1 MAAGV
6 LWQGC
11 HSPATPL
18 SLTRVINGAPAARPG
33 WSRPW
38 TRTPRPRDLVSA
50 VLWLVAIVP
59 SAFGFWLVAGDLA
72 GVARSDTRTLV
83 FASMLTLGLATL
95 AQVAA
100 GYRALM
106 YEGPAAAYLAA
117 IVVVTAGGHGL
128 AGITGGL
135 MVAGVAVV
143 VLGLVRFDRL
153 LLALLTP
160 LASLV
165 FVLVVGVAV
174 IPATVQRA
182 VESSSAHPLGTG
194 VGWAAAVAVVG
205 AALLLQRV
213 PGLRAYALLGALLA
227 GTAASFAVAGIPGAS
242 LAGGL
247 AAPELLPWGAP
258 EISAGVVAPFLVAA
272 LLIAYNEVAAIEVAG
287 AAYGTAP
294 AADAGRRGL
303 VVHGVAQVAGATA
316 GNVLGTV
323 ARIDS
328 VPIVHILG
336 NHRRPALA
344 LAAVLAMAL
353 AFVEPFLGLV
363 AAIPLTVTASLL
375 AFMLISLVVAMI
387 GRVWALGPRARV
399 TAAVA
404 LVPSIVWTP
413 LQDSLSPTAQLLGN
427 PMLWGV
433 ALGIVLER
441 ALARRDRTRPAK
453 QGAP

>member
-1 MAAGV
+1 
-6 LWQGC
+6 
-11 HSPATPL
+11 
-18 SLTRVINGAPAARPG
+18 
-33 WSRPW
+33 
-38 TRTPRPRDLVSA
+38 VSA
-50 VLWLVAIVP
+50 VLWVVAVIP

-72 GVARSDTRTLV
+72 GVPPSDTRTLI

-100 GYRALM
+100 GYRVLL

-128 AGITGGL
+128 AAITGGL
-135 MVAGVAVV
+135 IVAGVAVV
-143 VLGLVRFDRL
+143 ALGLLRFDRL

-160 LASLV
+160 LASLI
-165 FVLVVGVAV
+165 FVLVVCIAV

-182 VESSSAHPLGTG
+182 IGSSSAHPLGTG
-194 VGWAAAVAVVG
+194 AAWAAAAAVVG
-205 AALLLQRV
+205 AGLLLQRV
-213 PGLRAYALLGALLA
+213 QALRAYALLGALLA
-227 GTAASFAVAGIPGAS
+227 GTAASFAVAAIPDAS
-242 LAGGL
+242 LGGGL
-247 AAPELLPWGAP
+247 AVPELLPWGAP

-272 LLIAYNEVAAIEVAG
+272 LLIAYNEIAAIEVAG
-287 AAYGTAP
+287 TAYDMAP
-294 AADAGRRGL
+294 PPHAGPRGL
-303 VVHGVAQVAGATA
+303 AVHGIAQVAGAVA

-323 ARIDS
+323 ARLDS

-336 NHRRPALA
+336 NRRRVALA

-363 AAIPLTVTASLL
+363 AAVPLPVTAGLL
-375 AFMLISLVVAMI
+375 AFMLVSLVVAML
-387 GRVWALGPRARV
+387 GRVWVLGRRARAI
-399 TAAVA
+399 TAVA

-413 LQDSLSPTAQLLGN
+413 LQDSLSATAQLLGN

-441 ALARRDRTRPAK
+441 ALVRRDRTRPAN
-453 QGAP
+453 QGVP

>member
-1 MAAGV
+1 
-6 LWQGC
+6 
-11 HSPATPL
+11 
-18 SLTRVINGAPAARPG
+18 
-33 WSRPW
+33 
-38 TRTPRPRDLVSA
+38 VSA
-50 VLWLVAIVP
+50 VLWVVAVIP

-72 GVARSDTRTLV
+72 GVPPSDTRTLI

-100 GYRALM
+100 GYRLLL

-128 AGITGGL
+128 AAITGGL
-135 MVAGVAVV
+135 IVAGVAVV
-143 VLGLVRFDRL
+143 ALGLLRFDRL

-160 LASLV
+160 LASLI
-165 FVLVVGVAV
+165 FVLVVCIAV

-182 VESSSAHPLGTG
+182 IGSSSAHPLGTG
-194 VGWAAAVAVVG
+194 AAWAAAAAVVG
-205 AALLLQRV
+205 AGLLLQRV
-213 PGLRAYALLGALLA
+213 QALRAYALLGALLA
-227 GTAASFAVAGIPGAS
+227 GTAASFAVAGIPDAS
-242 LAGGL
+242 LGGGL
-247 AAPELLPWGAP
+247 AVPELLPWGAP

-272 LLIAYNEVAAIEVAG
+272 LLIAYNEIAAIEVAG
-287 AAYGTAP
+287 TAYDMAP
-294 AADAGRRGL
+294 PPHAGPRGL
-303 VVHGVAQVAGATA
+303 AVHGIAQVAGAVA

-323 ARIDS
+323 ARLDS

-336 NHRRPALA
+336 NRRRVALA

-363 AAIPLTVTASLL
+363 AAVPLPVTAGLL
-375 AFMLISLVVAMI
+375 AFMLVSLVVAMLA
-387 GRVWALGPRARV
+387 RVWVLGRRARV
-399 TAAVA
+399 ITAVA

-413 LQDSLSPTAQLLGN
+413 LQDSLSATAQLLGN

-441 ALARRDRTRPAK
+441 AMARRDRTRPTK
-453 QGAP
+453 QGVP